1 MDTDL
6 NKVQSKPPIY
16 EESSQYKHWRFSPEK
31 LWEIRKA
38 NVEAAINRVK
48 QNIQEELVKYR
59 NCKVVK
65 YMCIVLIIQ
74 VGCKSRS

>member
-1 MDTDL
+1 MQTDL

-16 EESSQYKHWRFSPEK
+16 EESSQYKHWRFSSGK

-59 NCKVVK
+59 NCKVAK
-65 YMCIVLIIQ
+65 CMCSVLISQ
-74 VGCKSRS
+74 VGYKSRS